1 MAPQH
6 LRDKLL
12 APLDRTLGR
21 TLETP
26 LLSATCAASSGVWAP
41 VDGKGMPW
49 QNSQVDGG
57 PERGQGTTDQGAQIF
72 LWPARR
78 WRGSHVSIGP
88 GLTLL
93 WYSQGLLAPAAPD
106 LATARFSSSQSI
118 QQ

>member
-78 WRGSHVSIGP
+78 
-88 GLTLL
+88 
-93 WYSQGLLAPAAPD
+93 
-106 LATARFSSSQSI
+106 
-118 QQ
+118 